1 MGRFTH
7 QMASYRQQ
15 MLSVM
20 RNEFRSI
27 FTDAG
32 VVLILVLAL
41 IIYATVY
48 SMAYGAQVLRNV
60 PIGVVDECRT
70 PTSRSLAATFNA
82 GPNTYVAYNP
92 TNMEEAKELF
102 FNRKI
107 YGVVYIP
114 SDYEEKLL
122 GGSQA
127 NVAIYVDAS
136 YFLMYRQA
144 FQELVTSIGSTGAM
158 VEFQRLIAKG
168 ADIPQAQA
176 TTQPVIYQSHN
187 LFNPYLGYGTFV
199 MPAIIMVIIQQTLL
213 IGIGM
218 IGGTWR
224 EFGLYRKLCPPDRKR
239 MSTLPIVLGKAT
251 VYGLIYGVTTFY
263 ILGLHYRLFHYPM
276 NGATGTVVV
285 FMLAYLAA
293 CIFLGIAISTLF
305 RYRENSLLLLLWT
318 SIPLLMLSGVSY
330 PREGIP
336 DWLFNFGQLFPSSH
350 GVDGFIRIQSMGA
363 SLGEVL
369 PEIRMLLHPYA
380 HLRRAGLHRH
390 SPGDRPRTARTPR
403 AEDERQRRVLIFRR
417 NRKVGTDMKNRG
429 EYPGFSYFF
438 IPAIACERRN
448 LYYLWTETPNI
459 LQNDSEVALLSAQ
472 RYGLSVSDLSCNL
485 AVQQRSL
492 RPTRH
497 GRRIPNVVLCNG
509 GCRHLFY
516 RQPIRIVQTG
526 RQLLACSDRSHR
538 IYRHAFSVV
547 QHHDELIYRGP
558 WNIPGGGP
566 PGPMRRDPE
575 GCATPS

>member
-1 MGRFTH
+1 MGRFIH
-7 QMASYRQQ
+7 QITSYRQQ

-102 FNRKI
+102 FSRKI

-168 ADIPQAQA
+168 ADIPQAKA

-263 ILGLHYRLFHYPM
+263 LLGLHYRLFHYPM
-276 NGATGTVVV
+276 NGATSTVVV

-363 SLGEVL
+363 SLSEVL
-369 PEIRMLLHPYA
+369 PEIRMLCILTLIYGGLVVLDFGENVTFSGGFAIQEKFAWLTGLAEDSVRSRPNNMELYFETDDLDAFMQRLGEWPDPVELLHPPHKYGWQQCTVRFYDPDGHIIEVGEA
-380 HLRRAGLHRH
+380 MEVVIRRCLAEGHTAEETAALTQHPLEFVLRVRDEAG
-390 SPGDRPRTARTPR
+390 
-403 AEDERQRRVLIFRR
+403 
-417 NRKVGTDMKNRG
+417 K
-429 EYPGFSYFF
+429 
-438 IPAIACERRN
+438 
-448 LYYLWTETPNI
+448 
-459 LQNDSEVALLSAQ
+459 
-472 RYGLSVSDLSCNL
+472 
-485 AVQQRSL
+485 
-492 RPTRH
+492 
-497 GRRIPNVVLCNG
+497 
-509 GCRHLFY
+509 
-516 RQPIRIVQTG
+516 
-526 RQLLACSDRSHR
+526 
-538 IYRHAFSVV
+538 
-547 QHHDELIYRGP
+547 
-558 WNIPGGGP
+558 
-566 PGPMRRDPE
+566 
-575 GCATPS
+575 

>member
-168 ADIPQAQA
+168 ADIPQAKA

-276 NGATGTVVV
+276 NGATSTVVV

-369 PEIRMLLHPYA
+369 PEIRMLCIL
-380 HLRRAGLHRH
+380 
-390 SPGDRPRTARTPR
+390 T
-403 AEDERQRRVLIFRR
+403 LI
-417 NRKVGTDMKNRG
+417 
-429 EYPGFSYFF
+429 
-438 IPAIACERRN
+438 
-448 LYYLWTETPNI
+448 
-459 LQNDSEVALLSAQ
+459 
-472 RYGLSVSDLSCNL
+472 YG
-485 AVQQRSL
+485 
-492 RPTRH
+492 
-497 GRRIPNVVLCNG
+497 G
-509 GCRHLFY
+509 
-516 RQPIRIVQTG
+516 
-526 RQLLACSDRSHR
+526 LACIGIHQVIARAAKD
-538 IYRHAFSVV
+538 
-547 QHHDELIYRGP
+547 
-558 WNIPGGGP
+558 
-566 PGPMRRDPE
+566 
-575 GCATPS
+575 TPVKNQNR